1 MSRIAVEDQRYVLVN
16 IFKTTASHQ
25 QRLIDIWKGLGPA
38 DERSPG
44 LVSVNA
50 HVSFDGESVIS
61 YIQWSS
67 KGAWEAILSD
77 PGRQGRFKE
86 VLTFATFES
95 IHCEVV
101 FAQRGGAPG
110 GPAIEIHEDQDY
122 YVVVEV
128 ARVAPDRQQELLDLV
143 GKPNEVLAA
152 TPGYVSHSVHRAFDG
167 TAVVSYSQWESE
179 AAYLAFQAGEQ
190 ARGARGTQPDAT
202 ALSTVESFALRIE
215 YITEAVDAP

>member
-16 IFKTTASHQ
+16 IFKTDASHQ

-38 DERSPG
+38 DARSPG

-61 YIQWSS
+61 YIQWAS
-67 KGAWEAILSD
+67 KSAWEEILSD

-101 FAQRGGAPG
+101 FTQRGGAPG
-110 GPAIEIHEDQDY
+110 GPAIEIQEGDDL

-128 ARVAPDRQQELLDLV
+128 ARVAPERQQELLDLV
-143 GKPNEVLAA
+143 GKPNEALAA
-152 TPGYVSHSVHRAFDG
+152 TPGYVSHSIHRAFDG
-167 TAVVSYSQWESE
+167 TAVVNYSQWESE
-179 AAYLAFQAGEQ
+179 AAYQAFQAGEV
-190 ARGARGTQPDAT
+190 ARGGQPDAA
-202 ALSTVESFALRIE
+202 ALATVERFALRIA
-215 YITEAVDAP
+215 YITEAVAAP